1 VTDRKY
7 KKSKISYD
15 VGACVEVSTGPET
28 RIRDTQHREAGH
40 LGYPASEWAAALRA
54 IGGRR

>member
-1 VTDRKY
+1 MGDWRKSTY
-7 KKSKISYD
+7 SYD

-28 RIRDTQHREAGH
+28 RIRDTRHRDHGH
-40 LGYPASEWAAALRA
+40 LGFAAGEWAAALRA